1 MCDLKTNDLKK
12 IVDKGYISCFHSQ
25 YVMCDTKTY
34 DLKLTRVINVV
45 GILFEYHTR
54 CLKAIAILFV

>member
-34 DLKLTRVINVV
+34 DLKLTRVIS
-45 GILFEYHTR
+45 
-54 CLKAIAILFV
+54 IAILFV